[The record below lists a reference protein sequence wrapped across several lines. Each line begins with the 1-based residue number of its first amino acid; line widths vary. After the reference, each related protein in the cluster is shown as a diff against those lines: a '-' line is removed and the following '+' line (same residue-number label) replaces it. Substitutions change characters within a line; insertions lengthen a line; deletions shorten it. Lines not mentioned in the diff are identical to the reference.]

1 MTDSDAVAQLKKG
14 DLTGLEEL
22 VTHYQDKAVRV
33 VYLIVQDEPL
43 AEDIVVDTFL
53 RIARHIQSFD
63 EGQLFEPYLM
73 RSLVNAALNATRRQH
88 ISLDGGEASGILEEL
103 LTTAESLEEL
113 VERNELRLE
122 LQNAIASLSPRQ
134 RAVIVQR
141 YYLGMNEEEMSVA
154 LDAPRGTVKW
164 LLNRARQ
171 NLGKMITKPKK
182 D

>member
-1 MTDSDAVAQLKKG
+1 MTDSDAVAQLRRG

-22 VTHYQDKAVRV
+22 VTRYQDKAVRV

-63 EGQLFEPYLM
+63 EDQLFEPYLM

-88 ISLDGGEASGILEEL
+88 ISLDGDEASGRLEEL
-103 LTTAESLEEL
+103 LTTAESLEDL

-141 YYLGMNEEEMSVA
+141 YYLGMNEEEMSAA
-154 LDAPRGTVKW
+154 LDAPRGTIKW

-171 NLGKMITKPKK
+171 NLGKMITKQKK